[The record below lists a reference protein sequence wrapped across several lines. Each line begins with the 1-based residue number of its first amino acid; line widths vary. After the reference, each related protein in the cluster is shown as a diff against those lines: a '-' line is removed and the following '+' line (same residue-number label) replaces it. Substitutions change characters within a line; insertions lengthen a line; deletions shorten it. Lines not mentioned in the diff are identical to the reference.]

1 MRDFHDKVAF
11 VTGGASGL
19 GFALARAFGRARMK
33 VMLAD
38 IEVDAL
44 ESAVAEL
51 KNDQISVRA
60 VECDVSDRSSVQRA
74 AKETLAAFGKVHVV
88 CNNAGVSVGSS
99 LELYTPGDVDWI
111 IGVELMGV
119 IYGCQTFL
127 PLIKAHGEGGHI
139 VSVSSVSA
147 IVPVPGAAL
156 HNAAKAG
163 VIALSQTLAAE
174 LAGTTIGV
182 SVLIPAF
189 MRTRQADSDR
199 NRPKRFGE
207 RTVTSEEFRKHVEG
221 LIQGGMDPNEVAAK
235 VMIGIKENKLVIFS
249 HPEWRSTVEQ
259 HFQRMMADYSQP

>member
-1 MRDFHDKVAF
+1 V
-11 VTGGASGL
+11 
-19 GFALARAFGRARMK
+19 FALSN
-33 VMLAD
+33 VTCLT
-38 IEVDAL
+38 VHL
-44 ESAVAEL
+44 YS
-51 KNDQISVRA
+51 
-60 VECDVSDRSSVQRA
+60 RA
-74 AKETLAAFGKVHVV
+74 AQETLAAFGKVHVV

-99 LELYTPGDVDWI
+99 LELYTSGDVDWI

-139 VSVSSVSA
+139 FSTSSGSA
-147 IVPVPGAAL
+147 IVPVPGVAI

-182 SVLIPAF
+182 SVLIPGF

-207 RTVTSEEFRKHVEG
+207 RTATSEEFRKHVQG
-221 LIQGGMDPNEVAAK
+221 LIQAGMDPNEVAAK
-235 VMIGIKENKLVIFS
+235 VMIGIKENQLFIFS
-249 HPEWRSTVEQ
+249 HPEWRSTVEE
-259 HFQRMMADYSQP
+259 HFQRMMAAYPKS

>member
-38 IEVDAL
+38 IDIDAL
-44 ESAVAEL
+44 KNAVAEL
-51 KNDQISVRA
+51 EQDQISVRA

-74 AKETLAAFGKVHVV
+74 AKETLDTFGKVHVV
-88 CNNAGVSVGSS
+88 CNNAGVSVGGS

-139 VSVSSVSA
+139 VSISSVSA
-147 IVPVPGAAL
+147 IIPVPGAAI

-163 VIALSQTLAAE
+163 VISLSQTLAAE

-199 NRPKRFGE
+199 NRPERFGE
-207 RTVTSEEFRKHVEG
+207 RTAASEDFRKHIEG
-221 LIQGGMDPNEVAAK
+221 LIQAGMDPNEVAAK
-235 VMIGIKENKLVIFS
+235 VMTGIRENELFIFS
-249 HPEWRSTVEQ
+249 HPEWRGAVEE
-259 HFQRMMADYSQP
+259 HLQRMMVAYPQR